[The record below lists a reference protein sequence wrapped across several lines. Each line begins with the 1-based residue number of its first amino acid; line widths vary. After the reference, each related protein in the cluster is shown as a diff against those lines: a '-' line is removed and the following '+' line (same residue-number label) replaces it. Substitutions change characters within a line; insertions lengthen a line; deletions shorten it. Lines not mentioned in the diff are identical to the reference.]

1 MRLVGA
7 PEKRVR
13 NGKAERLSGFKID
26 DQFKLGCLHD
36 WQFGRIS
43 ATPPSRLMN
52 SRRLIA
58 SPPRTGHR
66 NNPNLNSGR
75 G

>member
-1 MRLVGA
+1 
-7 PEKRVR
+7 
-13 NGKAERLSGFKID
+13 
-26 DQFKLGCLHD
+26 
-36 WQFGRIS
+36 
-43 ATPPSRLMN
+43 MN